1 MPTKTKQTV
10 PLRSKIDLAMK
21 NMGPL
26 TPLPQVARRLS
37 VLCLEEVMNHLE
49 GTIKGEDQE
58 HLHQMRVAS
67 RRLRAALRVFAPCYP
82 KTINGAVERAR
93 NITQLLGAV
102 RDLDVRV
109 NHLENLRPL
118 VDKKADRAID
128 LLVFHTNLQR
138 EEAHINL
145 VRGLTQVKQG
155 NWYSWMCKALSG
167 TKFPEGLDWYPSSR
181 ALSAID
187 ANRHFVT
194 SYSFLARVE
203 SAITGQHAFRI
214 TIKKY
219 KYSLELLKFCFK
231 SGIDEVILQCK
242 TVQDDLGLMHDYDV
256 LYEYL
261 KQTRTRTMPKPIRR
275 GLTDLRLTLER
286 LRHEG
291 YIVFCEHLDPFLEA
305 DPMEFEK

>member
-1 MPTKTKQTV
+1 MPLKKEQTV

-26 TPLPQVARRLS
+26 TPLPVAARRLG
-37 VLCLEEVMNHLE
+37 VLCLDDVMSHLD
-49 GTIKGEDQE
+49 GTIAGEDQE
-58 HLHQMRVAS
+58 HLHQMRVSS
-67 RRLRAALRVFAPCYP
+67 RRLRAALRVFAPVYP
-82 KTINGAVERAR
+82 KTIDGAVERAR
-93 NITQLLGAV
+93 NITRLLGAV

-138 EEAHINL
+138 EEAHVNL
-145 VRGLTQVKQG
+145 VKGLTQIKQG
-155 NWYSWMCKALSG
+155 NWRAWMCRSLTA
-167 TKFPEGLDWYPSSR
+167 TRFPRGLDWYPCSR
-181 ALSAID
+181 ALPTID

-219 KYSLELLKFCFK
+219 KYSLELLKFCFNP
-231 SGIDEVILQCK
+231 GIDEVIKQSK

-261 KQTRTRTMPKPIRR
+261 KMTRTRTMPKPIKK
-275 GLTDLRLTLER
+275 GLTDLRVTLER

-291 YIVFCEHLDPFLEA
+291 YVVFCEHLDPFLEA
-305 DPMEFEK
+305 DPMAFEK

>member
-1 MPTKTKQTV
+1 MPSKKKQAV

-26 TPLPQVARRLS
+26 TPLPVAARRLG

-67 RRLRAALRVFAPCYP
+67 RRLRAALRVFGPVYP
-82 KTINGAVERAR
+82 KSIRGAIERAR
-93 NITQLLGAV
+93 NITRLLGAV

-118 VDKKADRAID
+118 IDKKADRAID

-138 EEAHINL
+138 EEANVNL
-145 VRGLTQVKQG
+145 VKGLTQVKQT
-155 NWYSWMCKALSG
+155 NWRAWMRRAL
-167 TKFPEGLDWYPSSR
+167 TDTRFPEGLAWYPSSR
-181 ALSAID
+181 AVSSIE
-187 ANRHFVT
+187 ANRSTVI
-194 SYSFLARVE
+194 SYSYLARVE
-203 SAITGQHAFRI
+203 SANTGQHAFRI
-214 TIKKY
+214 SIKKY
-219 KYSLELLKFCFK
+219 KYSLELLKYCFK
-231 SGIDEVILQCK
+231 PGIDDVIQNCK

-256 LYEYL
+256 LYDYL
-261 KQTRTRTMPKPIRR
+261 KQTRTRTMPKPIKR
-275 GLTDLRLTLER
+275 GLTDLRVTLER

-291 YIVFCEHLDPFLEA
+291 YIVFCEHLDPFLES
-305 DPMEFEK
+305 DPMEFVG